1 MVILVQQFHFK
12 TYSMKLHF
20 HFKDH
25 SRGNETQRRHYVSS
39 LLVHDAGG
47 GSAGQRGG
55 CLAGRRGGEGL
66 VGGGEGLV
74 GGGEAC

>member
-1 MVILVQQFHFK
+1 M
-12 TYSMKLHF
+12 
-20 HFKDH
+20 
-25 SRGNETQRRHYVSS
+25 SS
-39 LLVHDAGG
+39 LLLHDAGG
-47 GSAGQRGG
+47 GSAGRRGG

>member
-1 MVILVQQFHFK
+1 MF
-12 TYSMKLHF
+12 
-20 HFKDH
+20 
-25 SRGNETQRRHYVSS
+25 EQRRQSIPI
-39 LLVHDAGG
+39 LLLHDAGG
-47 GSAGQRGG
+47 GSAGRGGG